1 MKNNISEY
9 KRYKPRSYKG
19 VVYYYYSLTLER
31 YFYDYEYTNCYNRDL
46 GSIAVRIIKDGEEY
60 MEGFFNA
67 YHSNR
72 LEEDFKFKEI
82 GYSNSYWV
90 QYADQNNVP
99 KTVDGLRIDFPC
111 VGKGALKKTPIR
123 QREDA
128 FNRGARFDVFIGDK
142 MDTDVGAKFRG
153 LHKKHEGL
161 CSWRPQRIKIVDYH
175 NLRRKYEELQKFR
188 SGMFDDTL
196 SYPNNMRYLNLDD
209 GTSMT
214 KSEYETIRKM
224 VDSDYRTN
232 DEILNS
238 TNDDDYHDLRR
249 TLVEIDDDV

>member
-1 MKNNISEY
+1 MKNNRSEY
-9 KRYKPRSYKG
+9 EYYKPRSYKG
-19 VVYYYYSLTLER
+19 VVYYYYSLTKKR
-31 YFYDYEYTNCYNRDL
+31 YFYNDEYTNCYNRGL
-46 GSIAVRIIKDGEEY
+46 GEIAVRVLVNGEEY
-60 MEGFFNA
+60 IEGYFDGKFGSTNDKFN
-67 YHSNR
+67 
-72 LEEDFKFKEI
+72 FTEI

-90 QYADQNNVP
+90 DYAEQNYVP

-128 FNRGARFDVFIGDK
+128 FNSGASFDVFMGDK

-153 LHKKHEGL
+153 LHKQHEGL
-161 CSWRPQRIKIVDYH
+161 CGWRPQRIKINDI
-175 NLRRKYEELQKFR
+175 LELKRKYKELEKFQ
-188 SGMFDDTL
+188 SDMCDKTL